1 MKRSEL
7 RDRILDAAASV
18 LREQGPR
25 TRLITTIAERAQVSR
40 PTLYRHF
47 PERCDIYDSLLR
59 LEIERVVDEVA
70 GRAHATASPFDDYV
84 RTVVDLVLHARSH
97 EGLQAVLAGHPEIMA
112 MQLPK
117 ILPMSLEIAEPRL
130 GPILEAGA
138 ASGRWPSINPRV
150 AITWTVRLVMSM
162 ILMPRPE
169 DAFDEDLH
177 LEVAAL
183 LHVATK
189 ISRTELLAE

>member
-7 RDRILDAAASV
+7 RERILDAAASV

-59 LEIERVVDEVA
+59 LEIERVVGEVA
-70 GRAHATASPFDDYV
+70 TRVHASDSPFEDYIQI
-84 RTVVDLVLHARSH
+84 VVDLVLQARGH
-97 EGLQAVLAGHPEIMA
+97 QGLQAVLAGHPEIMA

-117 ILPMSLEIAEPRL
+117 ILPMALEIAEPRL
-130 GPILEAGA
+130 APILEAGA
-138 ASGRWPSINPRV
+138 ESGRWPSINPRV

-169 DAFDEDLH
+169 DSFDEDLR

>member
-1 MKRSEL
+1 MKRSDL
-7 RDRILDAAASV
+7 RERILDAAASV

-59 LEIERVVDEVA
+59 LELERVVDDVA
-70 GRAHATASPFDDYV
+70 TRAHNTDSPFQDYV
-84 RTVVDLVLHARSH
+84 QMVVEMVLEARRH
-97 EGLQAVLAGHPEIMA
+97 QGLQAVIAGHPEIMA

-117 ILPMSLEIAEPRL
+117 ILPMALEIAEPRL
-130 GPILEAGA
+130 APILEAGA
-138 ASGRWPSINPRV
+138 ESGRWPSINPRV
-150 AITWTVRLVMSM
+150 AITWTVRLVMSL

-177 LEVAAL
+177 QEVAAL

-189 ISRTELLAE
+189 ISRTELVGD